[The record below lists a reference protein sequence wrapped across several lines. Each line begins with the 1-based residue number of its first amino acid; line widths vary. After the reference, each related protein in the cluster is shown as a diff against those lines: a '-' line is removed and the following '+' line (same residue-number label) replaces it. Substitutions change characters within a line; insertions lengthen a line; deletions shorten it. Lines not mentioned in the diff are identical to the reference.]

1 VATRRDPLSV
11 QYDDITWRLLLR
23 AVRNHQRNPK
33 EPTGAEIFVV
43 SPPREFR
50 DLDYGRRTAHER
62 AFTRSLYY
70 IVFRVP
76 RLYDSSPKWSAKLV
90 WGPIEK
96 RSSRWGRVARV
107 RLFRAGS
114 GTRFVER
121 IMARDP
127 WSEDTL
133 GVGSWRDG
141 TRRSM
146 PGDRIDSGR
155 RQVNARSMPDE
166 RIRWATGRRRA

>member
-11 QYDDITWRLLLR
+11 QYDDITWRVLLR

-33 EPTGAEIFVV
+33 DPTAAEVFVQ

-50 DLDYGRRTAHER
+50 ALDYGRRTAHER

-76 RLYDSSPKWSAKLV
+76 RLYEVSPKWSAKLT
-90 WGPIEK
+90 WGPITK
-96 RSSRWGRVARV
+96 RGGRWGRTCRV
-107 RLFRAGS
+107 RLFRAGAGS
-114 GTRFVER
+114 RYVER
-121 IMARDP
+121 IMRRDP
-127 WSEDTL
+127 WSEDL
-133 GVGSWRDG
+133 EGLGSWRAG

-155 RQVNARSMPDE
+155 RQA
-166 RIRWATGRRRA
+166 